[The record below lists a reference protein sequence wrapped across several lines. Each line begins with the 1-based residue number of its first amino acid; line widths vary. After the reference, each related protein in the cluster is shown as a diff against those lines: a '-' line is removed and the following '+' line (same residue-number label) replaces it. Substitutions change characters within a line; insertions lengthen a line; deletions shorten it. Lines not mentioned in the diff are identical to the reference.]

1 VHHEWRRIVI
11 QYNVRGVLVHDAHL
25 AATMIVHGVAHILTL
40 NKKYFSRF
48 DGITVLH
55 LGNI

>member
-1 VHHEWRRIVI
+1 MI